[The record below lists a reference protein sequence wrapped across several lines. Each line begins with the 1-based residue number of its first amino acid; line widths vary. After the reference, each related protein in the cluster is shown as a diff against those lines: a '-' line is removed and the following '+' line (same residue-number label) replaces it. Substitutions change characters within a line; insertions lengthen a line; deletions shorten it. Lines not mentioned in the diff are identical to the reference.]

1 MPFDKD
7 RRNRLPS
14 IQSKLRSIRG
24 MEKDELQLFLRI
36 GNLID
41 ATVQAARGL
50 ANVGDQQS
58 RTPAAGIPIPQN
70 VKLTSALDGIDIN
83 FDPVDF
89 DNLAHYEIDIDIS
102 SVFSAPVTRK
112 AFTNKFVIR
121 GLESG
126 VFFVRIRVVDRTGKV
141 GEYSDTEEVTI
152 GAAGFKTDADFFL
165 PEQRDN
171 AAFNNETVSKD
182 FFVNAGDNVLVG
194 MGVSCLGGKRRLFV
208 SGRPDIRWAGGS
220 GDELFDVEV
229 ATLEE
234 QDLLLESQGRGF
246 GNEVIKGFFY
256 TYQHLPGQGFD
267 PFYIQPGFYHEPATA
282 YVGGPSTYTMIH
294 FFQVDQASASGNR
307 HWDVTHGDFFDDGFY
322 DTPNIEAR
330 SSISW
335 MLQSVVKF

>member
-24 MEKDELQLFLRI
+24 MAKDELQLLLRI

-58 RTPAAGIPIPQN
+58 RTPSDGIPTPENI
-70 VKLTSALDGIDIN
+70 VATSALDGIDIN

-89 DNLAHYEIDIDIS
+89 ANLAHYEIQIDTS
-102 SVFSAPVTRK
+102 SVFSAPITKK

-141 GEYSDTEEVTI
+141 GEFSGAEEVTI
-152 GAAGFKTDADFFL
+152 GAAGFETDADFFL

-171 AAFNNETVSKD
+171 EEFNNETVSKD
-182 FFVNAGDNVLVG
+182 FFVNEGDNVLVG
-194 MGVSCLGGKRRLFV
+194 MGVSCLGGKRRLIFG
-208 SGRPDIRWAGGS
+208 SSPDTRWAGEGA
-220 GDELFDVEV
+220 ELFDVHV

-234 QDLLLESQGRGF
+234 QDTRLESQGRGF
-246 GNEVIKGFFY
+246 GNEIIEGFFY
-256 TYQHLPGQGFD
+256 TYQHLAGKGFD
-267 PFYIQPGFYHEPATA
+267 PFYLDPGFYQEPATA
-282 YVGGPSTYTMIH
+282 YVGGPSTYTMLH
-294 FFQVDQASASGNR
+294 FFQVDTASGSGDR

-322 DTPNIEAR
+322 ETPDILAR
-330 SSISW
+330 SSVSW